1 MSAGEGER
9 EGKDM
14 DTVQADKA
22 TSVGLNYLEVE
33 GAVLLELLEG
43 VSTHACKDKALTV
56 LNALQVEGAGGLFTA
71 RATDRYRLIEGSAKA
86 LDGQLDPAIISLE
99 DIKRIITLAKDHKR
113 NLIGLSRVSNT
124 LTVSSLGDSITFTL
138 VEGNYPPTAHLLDQ
152 PFNPSGSDLGV
163 TDIVAFNPAF
173 FADYAKIAGK
183 GAPVT
188 ITFTGKGKIMLI
200 GIKSDTVAWRGALMP
215 MRVS

>member
-1 MSAGEGER
+1 
-9 EGKDM
+9 M
-14 DTVQADKA
+14 DTIQADKV
-22 TSVGLNYLEVE
+22 TTVGLNYLEVE

-43 VSTHACKDKALTV
+43 VSTHADKDKARQV
-56 LNALQVEGAGGLFTA
+56 LNALQVEGEGGQFTA
-71 RATDRYRLIEGSAKA
+71 RATDRYRLIEGSIKA
-86 LDGQLDPAIISLE
+86 LDGQLDPAVISLE
-99 DIKRIITLAKDHKR
+99 DIKRVITLLKAHKA

-124 LTVSSLGDSITFTL
+124 LTISSLSDSITFTL
-138 VEGNYPPTAHLLDQ
+138 VDGNYPPTSHLLDQ

-163 TDIVAFNPAF
+163 TDTVAFNPIF

-200 GIKSDTVAWRGALMP
+200 GIKGDKVAWRGALMP
-215 MRVS
+215 MRVI

>member
-1 MSAGEGER
+1 
-9 EGKDM
+9 M
-14 DTVQADKA
+14 DTIQADKV
-22 TSVGLNYLEVE
+22 TTLGLNNLEVA
-33 GAVLLELLEG
+33 GAELLELLEG
-43 VSTHACKDKALTV
+43 VSTHADKDKARQI
-56 LNALQVEGAGGLFTA
+56 LNALQVEGEGGLFIA
-71 RATDRYRLIEGSAKA
+71 RATDRYRLIEGSIKA

-99 DIKRIITLAKDHKR
+99 DTKRLIALLKSHKGH
-113 NLIGLSRVSNT
+113 LISLTRMGNA
-124 LTVSSLGDSITFTL
+124 LTVSALGDSITFTL
-138 VEGNYPPTAHLLDQ
+138 VEGNYPPTSHLLDQ

-163 TDIVAFNPAF
+163 TDTVAFNPVF

-200 GIKSDTVAWRGALMP
+200 GIKGNAVAWRGALMP

>member
-1 MSAGEGER
+1 M
-9 EGKDM
+9 
-14 DTVQADKA
+14 
-22 TSVGLNYLEVE
+22 
-33 GAVLLELLEG
+33 
-43 VSTHACKDKALTV
+43 V
-56 LNALQVEGAGGLFTA
+56 LNALQVEGEGGLLTA
-71 RATDRYRLIEGSAKA
+71 RATDRYRLLEGSIKA
-86 LDGQLDPAIISLE
+86 LDGQLFPTLISLE
-99 DIKRIITLAKDHKR
+99 DIKRLIILAKAHKAH
-113 NLIGLSRVSNT
+113 LISLSRMNNL
-124 LTVSSLGDSITFTL
+124 LTVSALGDSITFSI
-138 VEGNYPPTAHLLDQ
+138 VEGRYPDTAHLLDQ

-215 MRVS
+215 MRII

>member
-1 MSAGEGER
+1 
-9 EGKDM
+9 M
-14 DTVQADKA
+14 DTVQADKV
-22 TSVGLNYLEVE
+22 TTVDLNYLEVE

-43 VSTHACKDKALTV
+43 VSTHASKDKGLTV
-56 LNALQVEGAGGLFTA
+56 LNALQIQGKGGQLIA
-71 RATDRYRLIEGSAKA
+71 RATDRYRLLEGSVKA
-86 LDGQLDPAIISLE
+86 LDGQLFPTLISLE
-99 DIKRIITLAKDHKR
+99 DIKRLITLAKAHKAH
-113 NLIGLSRVSNT
+113 LISLSRMNNL
-124 LTVSSLGDSITFTL
+124 LTVSALGDSITFGI
-138 VEGNYPPTAHLLDQ
+138 VEGRYPDTAHLLDQ
-152 PFNPSGSDLGV
+152 PLNPSGSDLGV
-163 TDIVAFNPAF
+163 TDTVAFNPAF